1 MAKRST
7 TGGPRT
13 RRVTEADLQRRRE
26 YLSRAQ
32 REHMWQRR
40 ALITISV
47 MIGIS
52 VLILAAALVYENVI
66 RPNQPVSTVNGE
78 KITTEDFQDRVRFL
92 RWQTGQQIRQ
102 LYELTGDSNT
112 VSQYAS
118 QLTNPIA
125 IGSQVL
131 DQMEE
136 EILLKEEAQARGI
149 TIDEAAVDKRVDEFM
164 AQSFGLTVPGAPTAT
179 PTTAPTVTP
188 TPLVSP
194 TPSQVPATATA
205 APLATP
211 AEGEAVVEATEEAA
225 EEEDESAAADTT
237 PTTEPTAVATLPAAQ
252 IQATLDQAEK
262 AYFENAQKGADVDRD
277 TVRAVFYFDALQ
289 AALLDAIGSEAPT
302 EELQVHV
309 RHILIAFDPASLG
322 QAAAAAPATE
332 EQKAAA
338 LEKAN
343 NVLSALR
350 DGEPF
355 AELAASI
362 SDDTSSAQR
371 GGEMNWQS
379 PDGFVPAFADAV
391 KTAELGTIVG
401 PIETEFGYHIIQV
414 LGREVRALTDAQLSQ
429 RRSQL
434 YSDWLADRK
443 AAAEIERSDNWLE
456 RIPEKPTANQ
466 LLGGLLTI
474 Q

>member
-40 ALITISV
+40 ALITISALV
-47 MIGIS
+47 AIS
-52 VLILAAALVYENVI
+52 VLILAVALVYENLI
-66 RPNQPVSTVNGE
+66 RPAQPVSTVNGQE
-78 KITTEDFQDRVRFL
+78 IATGDFQDRVRFL

-102 LYELTGDSNT
+102 LYALTGDINT

-118 QLTNPIA
+118 QLTNPIS

-136 EILLKEEAQARGI
+136 EILLKEEAEARGI

-164 AQSFGLTVPGAPTAT
+164 AQSVGLTVPGAPTAT

-194 TPSQVPATATA
+194 TPSPVPPTATV
-205 APLATP
+205 APSATP
-211 AEGEAVVEATEEAA
+211 AEDEAAADATAPATEEAA
-225 EEEDESAAADTT
+225 GEPAADTT
-237 PTTEPTAVATLPAAQ
+237 PTTAPTATATLPAAQ
-252 IQATLDQAEK
+252 IQATLDQAKKTYYEG
-262 AYFENAQKGADVDRD
+262 AQKGASVDRN
-277 TVRAVFYFDALQ
+277 TVRDVFYFDALQ
-289 AALLDAIGSEAPT
+289 TALLDAIGSEAPA

-309 RHILIAFDPASLG
+309 RHILIAFDPANTG
-322 QAAAAAPATE
+322 QATAPATE

-343 NVLSALR
+343 AALSALQ

-355 AELAASI
+355 ADLAASI
-362 SDDTSSAQR
+362 SNDTASAQR
-371 GGEMNWQS
+371 GGELDWQS
-379 PDGFVPAFADAV
+379 PDGFVPAFADTV
-391 KTAELGTIVG
+391 KTADLGVIAG

-429 RRSQL
+429 RRNQL
-434 YSDWLADRK
+434 FSDWLAERK
-443 AAAEIERSDNWLE
+443 AAADIERSDSWLE
-456 RIPEKPTANQ
+456 RIPEEPTTNQ
-466 LLGGLLTI
+466 LLGDLLRM

>member
-211 AEGEAVVEATEEAA
+211 AEGEAAAEATEEAS
-225 EEEDESAAADTT
+225 EEATAESATADVT

-289 AALLDAIGSEAPT
+289 AALLDAIGSEAPS
-302 EELQVHV
+302 EEPQVHV

-322 QAAAAAPATE
+322 QAAAPATE

-343 NVLSALR
+343 SVLSALR

-391 KTAELGTIVG
+391 KTAELGTIDG
-401 PIETEFGYHIIQV
+401 PIET
-414 LGREVRALTDAQLSQ
+414 
-429 RRSQL
+429 
-434 YSDWLADRK
+434 
-443 AAAEIERSDNWLE
+443 
-456 RIPEKPTANQ
+456 
-466 LLGGLLTI
+466 
-474 Q
+474 